1 MATAGRPEYYPARRH
16 AMATVGMIRTEVDNE
31 NPLNAMGWDA
41 VQCFGGATGSNIP
54 GAIGAG

>member
-1 MATAGRPEYYPARRH
+1 MVGMQPGPAPWDGDG
-16 AMATVGMIRTEVDNE
+16 GMIRTEVDDE

-41 VQCFGGATGSNIP
+41 VQCSDDATRSNIP